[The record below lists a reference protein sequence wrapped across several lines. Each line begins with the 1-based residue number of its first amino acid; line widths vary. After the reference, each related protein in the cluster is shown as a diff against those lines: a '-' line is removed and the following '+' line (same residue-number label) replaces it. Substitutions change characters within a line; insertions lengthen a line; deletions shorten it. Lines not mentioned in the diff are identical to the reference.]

1 MKKEGI
7 KCVCGKVA
15 KPEKNLS
22 FNRFKI
28 DGWKCKC
35 GEIYYN
41 PEQTER
47 ILILNKLKKAKI
59 KVKLGQNKNNLILR
73 IPKAIENA
81 IGLKKGKEI
90 ELELNNDDNI
100 VINTH

>member
-1 MKKEGI
+1 MPYVKGLK
-7 KCVCGKVA
+7 
-15 KPEKNLS
+15 
-22 FNRFKI
+22 FNEYHI

-35 GEIYYN
+35 GEIYYES
-41 PEQTER
+41 EQVQR
-47 ILILNKLKKAKI
+47 ILLINKLKKAKI

-73 IPKAIENA
+73 IPKAVENA

-90 ELELNNDDNI
+90 ELKLNNDDNI